1 MKKLSYIMVSALLT
15 LMSATSC
22 SDFLEAENKSA
33 GGDANDP
40 EVYFRTSTGIQAFRA
55 YAYQPLKTIVTA
67 LDIADD
73 GTDLY
78 ETCRGTAPSSFQNY
92 TLTADDQDVENFYVA
107 CFGLVNNANGMMYY
121 SGTEFPQYYAEG
133 QFLRALGYYYLTQ
146 HFGAVPY
153 SDTYIQNS
161 NRDYPRADLE
171 TIYTNCEND
180 LIEVIGNSAVPE
192 ESHDGSVN
200 KRAARALLAKMYL
213 AHGWD
218 CNTTLVNAETGEYT
232 VNSTENFEKAAQM
245 AEQAISGIS
254 LTQPFEDKWSPYNED
269 TNPETFFAVQYDKAG
284 WPGDL
289 ADGGHRLC
297 EYYCHYY
304 GAMSDGVKYTTSQK
318 NMTTHALALWE
329 KGDERWAGTF
339 MTTIYEYDSNV
350 GDWFKAGYFSYYNND
365 VDKNSAPIFTYYAP
379 TYVTQEEFEA
389 YLRAHQSQF
398 AMTGVNRPEPHVP
411 HANLLQNGSVLRYN
425 FNADGSIAAGS
436 PVVISGFMSTLNQ
449 SSSLDI
455 AEGTPP
461 VKKYDDPTTAI
472 GGDHTYSF
480 RDIVVLHASEI
491 YLTAAEAYYMAGNE
505 PAAWEKINAVRNRAK
520 APNLNN
526 SLANYGVEVKFSNF
540 DLLDLILDERARECY
555 AEQTRYIDL
564 RRTKQLVR
572 YNIAYNHYTP
582 NVSSMQGASGEIK
595 WYRPI
600 PETEISSN
608 DGISSEDQNPGY

>member
-1 MKKLSYIMVSALLT
+1 MKKLSNIMLAALLT

-33 GGDANDP
+33 GGDVNDP

-55 YAYQPLKTIVTA
+55 YAFQPLKTIVTSI
-67 LDIADD
+67 DIADD

-78 ETCRGTAPSSFQNY
+78 ATCRGTAPSNFQNY
-92 TLTADDQDVENFYVA
+92 TLTSDNGDVESFYVA

-133 QFLRALGYYYLTQ
+133 MFLRALGYYYLTQ
-146 HFGAVPY
+146 YFGAVPY

-161 NRDYPRADLE
+161 NRDYPRTDLE

-200 KRAARALLAKMYL
+200 KRAARALLAKFYL

-218 CNTTLVNAETGEYT
+218 CNTTLTDAATGEYT

-245 AEQAISGIS
+245 AEQAIAGIS
-254 LTQPFEDKWSPYNED
+254 LTQSFEDKWSPYNED
-269 TNPETFFAVQYDKAG
+269 SNPETFFAVQYDKAG
-284 WPGDL
+284 WPGDI

-304 GAMSDGVKYTTSQK
+304 GAMSDGVKYSTSNK
-318 NMTTHALALWE
+318 NMTTHSLALWE
-329 KGDERWAGTF
+329 NGDERWAGTF
-339 MTTIYEYDSNV
+339 MTTIYEYDTNE
-350 GDWFKAGYFSYYNND
+350 GDWFKAGYFTYYNNE
-365 VDKNSAPIFTYYAP
+365 VDKNTAP
-379 TYVTQEEFEA
+379 

-398 AMTGVNRPEPHVP
+398 AMTGVNRPDAHVP
-411 HANLLQNGSVLRYN
+411 HAFLLLNGSVLRYN
-425 FNADGSIAAGS
+425 FNADGSITSDS
-436 PVVISGFMSTLNQ
+436 PVTTSGFMNDLNL
-449 SSSLDI
+449 SSALNISEL
-455 AEGTPP
+455 TPP
-461 VKKYDDPTTAI
+461 VKKYDDPTATI
-472 GGDHTYSF
+472 GGDHTYSY

-505 PAAWEKINAVRNRAK
+505 PAAWEKLNAVRNRAK

-540 DLLDLILDERARECY
+540 DMLDFILDERARECY

-572 YNIAYNHYTP
+572 YNVAYNHYTP
-582 NVSSMQGASGEIK
+582 NISSMQNARGEIK